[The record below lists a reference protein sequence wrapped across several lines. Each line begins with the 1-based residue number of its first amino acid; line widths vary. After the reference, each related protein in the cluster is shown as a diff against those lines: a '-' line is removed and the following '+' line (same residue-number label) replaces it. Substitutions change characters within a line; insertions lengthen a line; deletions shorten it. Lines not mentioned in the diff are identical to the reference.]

1 MKVLNGQ
8 QGNGGDLDDIE
19 EIFEGNDDD
28 DGNKL
33 DDTQRSVKL
42 MLRSKLFFEFIY
54 FIYN

>member
-28 DGNKL
+28 GNKL

-42 MLRSKLFFEFIY
+42 MLRSKLFFEFIN
-54 FIYN
+54 FI